1 MLVSGVTS
9 MALEMAAARLLAPFF
24 GTSLYIWGI
33 LIGLI
38 LVYLTAGYSL
48 GGRIADSAPRPNV
61 FFGLNALAA
70 LAVALDGLLATPVL
84 GGSLSA
90 TENLPYGLY
99 AGALAGCLALFAV
112 PVIML
117 GCVNPFAIR
126 LRVAGVQQAGQA
138 SGTVFALT
146 TIGSLIGTF
155 GAVFWLI
162 PSVGTRVTLY
172 AAAGLLLV
180 CAAAGWML
188 QPKHSELRT
197 A

>member
-1 MLVSGVTS
+1 MLVSGITS

-48 GGRIADSAPRPNV
+48 GGKLADRAPRPAV
-61 FFGLNALAA
+61 FFALNGLAA
-70 LAVALDGLLATPVL
+70 VAVALDGLLATPVL
-84 GGSLSA
+84 SGSLGA
-90 TENLPYGLY
+90 TEGLPFGLY
-99 AGALAGCLALFAV
+99 AGALAGCLALFAI

-117 GCVNPFAIR
+117 GCVSPFAIR
-126 LRVAGVQQAGQA
+126 LRVSGVQQAGQA
-138 SGTVFALT
+138 SGAVFALT

-162 PSVGTRVTLY
+162 PSAGTRVTLY
-172 AAAGLLLV
+172 AAAGLLLL
-180 CAAAGWML
+180 CAAFAWL
-188 QPKHSELRT
+188 TTRR